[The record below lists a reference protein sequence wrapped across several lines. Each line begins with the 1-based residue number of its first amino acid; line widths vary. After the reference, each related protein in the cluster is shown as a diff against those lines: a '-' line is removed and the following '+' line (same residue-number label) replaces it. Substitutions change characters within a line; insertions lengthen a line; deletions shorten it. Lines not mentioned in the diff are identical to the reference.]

1 MSELEREITEALDS
15 ICRKLNRGDVGNF
28 QASLGLFSTQN
39 VPEHAEEETVK
50 RIFGA
55 STKPVFFMLSSFEE
69 MTSQFRDC
77 IGWKGDYGAHPN
89 RKYHPTQECSEDIA
103 QVLEKL
109 KVLFSEAKEFWEFS
123 IEQGHP
129 YYPVF
134 WDFAFLIK
142 GTAKTYVFIGSSSD

>member
-69 MTSQFRDC
+69 MTSQFRIALAGRVTMGLIQ
-77 IGWKGDYGAHPN
+77 IGNITLLK
-89 RKYHPTQECSEDIA
+89 SA
-103 QVLEKL
+103 QRILHK
-109 KVLFSEAKEFWEFS
+109 FWRN
-123 IEQGHP
+123 
-129 YYPVF
+129 
-134 WDFAFLIK
+134 
-142 GTAKTYVFIGSSSD
+142 